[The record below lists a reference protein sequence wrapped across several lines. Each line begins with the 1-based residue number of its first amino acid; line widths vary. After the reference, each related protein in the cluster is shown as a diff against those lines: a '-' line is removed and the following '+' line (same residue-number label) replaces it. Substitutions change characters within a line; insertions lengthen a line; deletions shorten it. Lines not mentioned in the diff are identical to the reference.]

1 MSLRNILAPFVA
13 LTLLLAL
20 ACCISK
26 SDRRPHF
33 PRLPQFPG
41 VVRGNDPVV
50 LKQCLAKLDQTVARY
65 ALLPDRTFAGSCDA
79 LGSVQ
84 LRDIGTPTTNL
95 GAMTCGLANSF
106 VLWVQND
113 LQGPAQQYLGSRVVK
128 IESMGTYACRNING
142 AATGKLSQH
151 AHANAVDI
159 AGFVLADGRRIM
171 VKTGWNAGGD
181 EAEFLRSVRGSACRR
196 FGTVL
201 SPDYNAAHHDH
212 LHFDMGGYGFCR

>member
-1 MSLRNILAPFVA
+1 MSLRNILAPFFA

-20 ACCISK
+20 SCCIGK
-26 SDRRPHF
+26 SDRRP
-33 PRLPQFPG
+33 RGPQSPV
-41 VVRGNDPVV
+41 VVRGNDPVL
-50 LKQCLAKLDQTVARY
+50 LKQCLAKLDRSVARY

-84 LRDIGTPTTNL
+84 LRDIGLPTTNL
-95 GAMTCGLANSF
+95 GAMTCGLANAF

-113 LQGPAQQYLGSRVVK
+113 LQGPAQQYLGSSVVR

-159 AGFVLADGRRIM
+159 GGFVLADGRRIM
-171 VKTGWNAGGD
+171 VKADWNGGRE
-181 EAEFLRSVRGSACRR
+181 EAEFLRAVRGSACRR

-201 SPDYNAAHHDH
+201 SPDYNAAHYDH